1 MATLFLHKFSISLAK
16 LNAVHRVSIDLVVGI
31 LSYFICTW
39 IGIKPITAIMLA
51 WDIFS
56 FLMIAIAWFMFFNVP
71 KSKMSMLA
79 QREDESRTVIFFIV
93 LASVLISLF
102 GILLMGTVEEKYITK
117 DIHEMVS
124 MMGVALSWFLLHTI
138 FTLHYAHQYY
148 DDDHQRKGVSSK
160 GINFPEEDNPDYL
173 DFAYFAFVL
182 GMTFQVSDVT
192 ISAQKI
198 RRLALLHGIIA
209 FLYNTIIVALTIN
222 IIAGLKK

>member
-1 MATLFLHKFSISLAK
+1 MATSFLPKFSISLAR
-16 LNAVHRVSIDLVVGI
+16 LNAVNRVSIGLVVGI
-31 LSYFICTW
+31 LSYFIVRLS
-39 IGIKPITAIMLA
+39 GVKPITGIMIA

-56 FLMIAIAWFMFFNVP
+56 CCLIGMCWFIFFNVP
-71 KSKMSMLA
+71 KTKMGMLA

-93 LASVLISLF
+93 LVSVLISLF
-102 GILLMGTVEEKYITK
+102 GILLMGTVQEKYITK
-117 DIHEMVS
+117 NIHEIVS
-124 MMGVALSWFLLHTI
+124 MLGVGLSWFLLHTI

-148 DDDHQRKGVSSK
+148 DDDDQKKGVSSK
-160 GINFPEEDNPDYL
+160 GINFPDEDNPDYL
-173 DFAYFAFVL
+173 DFAYFSFVL